1 MLFVATITSMAIAY
15 MLGWWYSQGWAWIMH
30 SIRDSLIAVEES
42 FSVPILLK
50 TWFSPWKQI
59 QTPSSL
65 RNFFQAAID
74 NLISRLIGALIRT
87 FMLITAII
95 MMAGIAVF
103 GLLSLLLWP
112 VFPFFIV
119 ILPLA
124 VLVV

>member
-1 MLFVATITSMAIAY
+1 MLFVATITSMTIAY

-30 SIRDSLIAVEES
+30 SIRDSLIAIEES

-59 QTPSSL
+59 QTPSSF

-74 NLISRLIGALIRT
+74 NLISRFIGALIRT
-87 FMLITAII
+87 FMLITAIF

-112 VFPFFIV
+112 IFPLLIV

-124 VLVV
+124 SLVV